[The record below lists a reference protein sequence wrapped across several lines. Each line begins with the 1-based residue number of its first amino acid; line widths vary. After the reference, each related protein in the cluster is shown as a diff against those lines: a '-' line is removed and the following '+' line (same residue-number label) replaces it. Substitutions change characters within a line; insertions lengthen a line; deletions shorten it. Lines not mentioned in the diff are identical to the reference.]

1 MGNIL
6 YQVQHAKIAKP
17 EPPLTLVP
25 QDALI
30 AAVAAIQLLE
40 PVLIVSKGNRAVPQ
54 ALRQNQLALI
64 VRAVNLTTS

>member
-1 MGNIL
+1 VGNIL

-54 ALRQNQLALI
+54 APR
-64 VRAVNLTTS
+64 